1 MYIFEA
7 KYEDM
12 ENGNERTET
21 ITVEIYEDMT
31 EFDAYIAAMCRAYE
45 MKKPPECLCAV
56 EFLAC

>member
-7 KYEDM
+7 KYQDM
-12 ENGNERTET
+12 ENGNEYTET

-31 EFDAYIAAMCRAYE
+31 EFDAYIEAMRRAYE

-56 EFLAC
+56 EFVAC